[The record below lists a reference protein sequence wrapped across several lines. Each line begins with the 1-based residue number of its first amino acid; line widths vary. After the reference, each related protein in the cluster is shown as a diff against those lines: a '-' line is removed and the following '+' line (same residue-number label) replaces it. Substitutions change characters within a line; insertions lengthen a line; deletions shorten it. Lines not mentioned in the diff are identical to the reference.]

1 MQPEDRSPTDRRHTA
16 WWLALLGLGVF
27 TYVFVQNAWVSED
40 AYITFRSLEQLAA
53 GNGPRWNPHERVQ
66 AFTHPLWFVVLSLFR
81 LLSRD
86 VFLNAIL
93 ASYLACVAAL
103 LAVRRELPSGWKW
116 ASLILLL
123 IASKSFV
130 DFTSSGLENPLSYL
144 LLVLFFTLLMRA
156 GASTDDELGGLTRLS
171 LVFSLLLLSRHDLA
185 TLVGPAY
192 VWSLWHHRRLGV
204 RRLWRPV
211 LLGLCPLVLWTLFS
225 LFYYGFPLPNSAY
238 AKLNTGIAKW
248 QLCMQGGTYLR
259 SFVRFDLLLP
269 IVTVVALVRGL
280 LSSAAPVRVAALGL
294 VTNALYVVYVGGDF
308 MAGRFLACAY
318 LWAVLL
324 LLRVEWRR
332 AVAIPLVAGVAIFAV
347 VSPFSPLRTTPS
359 YEYRT
364 VHQGVGDERGIFFQ
378 KTSLYQWY
386 TTGPDTLFPRYR
398 WSRQGRAASNSKS
411 RVIEKS
417 NVGMFGYWV
426 GTDKIVVDRLA
437 LTEPLLARLPS
448 WKLWRIG
455 HFARTAPE
463 GYLESLETGQN
474 LVEDP
479 KLRRFYAE
487 LRRIT
492 QGDLLAPG
500 RFKAILVMNLGG
512 YDHLLEPD

>member
-1 MQPEDRSPTDRRHTA
+1 MQPEDRSPTDRRRIA
-16 WWLALLGLGVF
+16 WGLSLLGLGVF

-66 AFTHPLWFVVLSLFR
+66 AFTHPLWLVVLSLFR

-103 LAVRRELPSGWKW
+103 VLVRRELSSGWRW
-116 ASLILLL
+116 SALILLL

-130 DFTSSGLENPLSYL
+130 DYTSSGLENPLSYL
-144 LLVLFFTLLMRA
+144 LLVLFFALLVRV
-156 GASTDDELGGLTRLS
+156 GASSGDELGGLARLS
-171 LVFSLLLLSRHDLA
+171 LVFSLLLLSRHDMV

-192 VWSLWHHRRLGV
+192 AWSLWHHRRLGV
-204 RRLWRPV
+204 RCLWRPV
-211 LLGLCPLVLWTLFS
+211 LLGLSPFVLWTLFS

-248 QLCMQGGTYLR
+248 HLCVQGGRYLR
-259 SFVRFDLLLP
+259 SLVRFDLLLAV
-269 IVTVVALVRGL
+269 VTVAALVRGL

-294 VTNALYVVYVGGDF
+294 VTNVLYVVYVGGDF

-324 LLRVEWRR
+324 LLCVEWRR
-332 AVAIPLVAGVAIFAV
+332 AVAIPLAAGVAIFAV
-347 VSPFSPLRTTPS
+347 ASPFSPLRTTPS

-364 VHQGVGDERGIFFQ
+364 VHEGVGDERGIFFQ

-386 TTGPDTLFPRYR
+386 TARPGAVFPQYR
-398 WSRQGRAASNSKS
+398 WSRQGRAASSSKP

-437 LTEPLLARLPS
+437 LTDPLLARLPS

-463 GYLESLETGQN
+463 GYLEGLETGQN

-487 LRRIT
+487 IRRIT
-492 QGDLLAPG
+492 QGDLLAAG